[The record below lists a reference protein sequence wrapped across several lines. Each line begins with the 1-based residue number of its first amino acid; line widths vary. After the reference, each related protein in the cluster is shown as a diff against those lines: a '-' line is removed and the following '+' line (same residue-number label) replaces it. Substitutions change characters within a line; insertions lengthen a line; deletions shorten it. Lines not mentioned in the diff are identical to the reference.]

1 MKKQIALIS
10 IALLSIVAVGCGSS
24 GSTKTENPTTTTSR
38 SKATTTTT
46 TTFKKSSGEDAY
58 VANMKTIFP
67 KASRSELIDLGETTC
82 EAIDE
87 SGSVSATLLKIA
99 SDPDWSDMLYEA
111 GFTIGASVE
120 YFCPEYKEEVL
131 RLLK

>member
-38 SKATTTTT
+38 SKTTTT

-67 KASRSELIDLGETTC
+67 KASRSDLIDLGKTTC
-82 EAIDE
+82 AAIDE

-99 SDPDWSDMLYEA
+99 NDPDWSDMMYEA
-111 GFTIGASVE
+111 GFSIGASVE
-120 YFCPEYKEEVL
+120 YFCPEYMDEVL
-131 RLLK
+131 ELIN

>member
-10 IALLSIVAVGCGSS
+10 IALFSIVAVGCGNSD
-24 GSTKTENPTTTTSR
+24 STKTENPTTTTPR
-38 SKATTTTT
+38 NKTT

-58 VANMKTIFP
+58 VASMKTILP
-67 KASRSELIDLGETTC
+67 RASRSELIDLGETTC

-87 SGSVSATLLKIA
+87 SGSVSATLLEIA

>member
-10 IALLSIVAVGCGSS
+10 IALLSIIAIGCGSS
-24 GSTKTENPTTTTSR
+24 ESAKTENPTTTTSR
-38 SKATTTTT
+38 NKTTTTLKT
-46 TTFKKSSGEDAY
+46 SSGEDAY

-67 KASRSELIDLGETTC
+67 KASRSELIDLGKTTC
-82 EAIDE
+82 AAIDE

-99 SDPDWSDMLYEA
+99 NDPDFSDMMYES

-120 YFCPEYKEEVL
+120 YFCPEYMDEVL
-131 RLLK
+131 ELTK

>member
-10 IALLSIVAVGCGSS
+10 IALFSIIAVGCGSS
-24 GSTKTENPTTTTSR
+24 ESAKTENPTTTTSIN
-38 SKATTTTT
+38 KTT

-58 VANMKTIFP
+58 VASMKTILP
-67 KASRSELIDLGETTC
+67 RATRSELLDLGETTC

-87 SGSVSATLLKIA
+87 SGSVSATLLEIA

-131 RLLK
+131 KLLK

>member
-10 IALLSIVAVGCGSS
+10 IALFSIIAVGCGNSES
-24 GSTKTENPTTTTSR
+24 AKIENPTTTTSR
-38 SKATTTTT
+38 NKTTT

-58 VANMKTIFP
+58 VASMKTILP
-67 KASRSELIDLGETTC
+67 RATRSELLDLGETTC

-87 SGSVSATLLKIA
+87 SGSVSATLLEIA

-131 RLLK
+131 KLLK

>member
-10 IALLSIVAVGCGSS
+10 IALFSIVAVGCGNSD
-24 GSTKTENPTTTTSR
+24 STKTENPTTTTPR
-38 SKATTTTT
+38 NKTT

-58 VANMKTIFP
+58 VASMKTILP
-67 KASRSELIDLGETTC
+67 RASISELIDLGETTC

-87 SGSVSATLLKIA
+87 SGSVSATLLEIA

>member
-10 IALLSIVAVGCGSS
+10 IALFSVVAVGCGNSDS
-24 GSTKTENPTTTTSR
+24 IKTETPTTTTPR
-38 SKATTTTT
+38 NKTT

-58 VANMKTIFP
+58 VASMKTILP
-67 KASRSELIDLGETTC
+67 RASRSELIDLGETTC

-87 SGSVSATLLKIA
+87 SGSVSATLLEIA